1 MTVVGSTKQSEIPGI
16 GATAKRIGENVVYLD
31 QVS

>member
-1 MTVVGSTKQSEIPGI
+1 MAMMGMTEKAEIPGI
-16 GATAKRIGENVVYLD
+16 GATAKRVGDDVVYLD